1 MLTYWITTVAFPVL
15 QVAGISCLWALSLLL
30 IKNSDF
36 NTLNIC
42 TPLIIC
48 IHVEDAGPMYKV
60 LFVHSHVVT
69 KNNKCTDNAYDL
81 RIKMNP
87 VSTVWPIFLL
97 FAFWFKIKILILF
110 DFYFLWYLNRFC
122 RYWTFCK
129 RDESKNLR
137 KKNYTSQKNP
147 DVQIILFYGNS

>member
-129 RDESKNLR
+129 RDDSKHFA
-137 KKNYTSQKNP
+137 KKKLHITKKSRCTNYTVLWQ
-147 DVQIILFYGNS
+147 